1 MPDVN
6 CRDEH
11 ENDSIKTEVRWT
23 LSQQKIRFWFFDFQ
37 NWIWPLFWDF
47 FISSSFNR
55 TLFQISKWKL
65 FWESRLSQVTQSL
78 FLHVSIRNDSGL
90 QERAADSWVGL
101 YCPIRKFGEWEEIKN
116 TRFLM
121 NKGER
126 LTSYLRLGALLVR
139 DKKYDRAE
147 ALYKSCIVEFED
159 DFRCYFNYAQLR
171 CVQKRYWE
179 AEQLFLEAETRW
191 HGALNAPY
199 LPDLTCSISHGKS
212 LNSHPRN
219 QGEVTISNALS
230 GLLLILGQPSK
241 ALKYCE
247 KVRKEHFYLNSLY

>member
-6 CRDEH
+6 CRDKH

-55 TLFQISKWKL
+55 TLFQISKWKH

-78 FLHVSIRNDSGL
+78 FLRVSIRNDSGL
-90 QERAADSWVGL
+90 QERAADSCVGL

-191 HGALNAPY
+191 HGAKCSLFAWSY
-199 LPDLTCSISHGKS
+199 LFNISWQVPQLTSQEPGWSDHIQCSFRSATDTRTAFKS
-212 LNSHPRN
+212 SQILRESKKR
-219 QGEVTISNALS
+219 T
-230 GLLLILGQPSK
+230 LLP
-241 ALKYCE
+241 E
-247 KVRKEHFYLNSLY
+247 